1 MRILLDSHSFLWFI
15 TGDDRL
21 SDRAKNLIT
30 DLSNPVLI
38 SVASLWEISIKTGLG
53 KLELSRPFEEFI
65 PEQRALNEIDQL
77 PIELA
82 HLAKRIDLP
91 LHHRDPFDR
100 LIIAQAMVEGLPIIS
115 RDAEFQSYSI
125 EIIW

>member
-21 SDRAKNLIT
+21 SNRAKNLIT

-38 SVASLWEISIKTGLG
+38 SVASLWEISIKTALG

-65 PEQRALNEIDQL
+65 PEQLASNEIDPF

-82 HLAKRIDLP
+82 HLAKLIDLP